1 MADTNTQSP
10 ELKAAVAEFF
20 SALDNGKPM
29 EDLAKILN
37 DNPGILTSKEFMSK
51 SLPDVCKNPENLGLV
66 DLDKT
71 LNLVK
76 QINAMEKE
84 GLIAADDAKAF
95 YGAQNPYTGDTIAT
109 YAAKSA
115 VAAYD
120 KSCLDRAPKDNIS
133 EQGQTAFA
141 KSAQASADVLNQM
154 KDMGIPMDLPNSEG
168 KTVNDIAKLSRMKD
182 ADGNSPIISG
192 KPLDR
197 ENSASVRENVSENG
211 DLEVGGESKEA
222 GENNKKPIKVK
233 LGKEALKFN
242 TNAKKAENPED
253 EKNEG
258 TVEDE
263 DEEKAKHGP
272 HDSTPIKEEDIISYM
287 YREWFL
293 ASMSWGING
302 AVNLACDAVDNLCD
316 DFKKRYKRNEK
327 LRDEEREKNRD
338 DFSKAG
344 KKFLLDGAQEHTSEY
359 REQSNRTDAY
369 WNDLYENLGKNPP
382 KYKVL
387 DMNNP
392 QHKIFV
398 DAINKE
404 YQQDPQACK
413 HKLGSVIKNREE
425 FKKLDSSLER
435 LASEMVALEIMK
447 EQMTSGKIKRG
458 ATLTQL
464 IHNMSDKKR
473 KEMFDKKI
481 IKKKED
487 LLKNVSNL
495 GVYAELKARESGIT
509 DPKEIEQYKANSLAS
524 LLKVSTNAVV
534 NCKQEFVKCLDK
546 QEYKYANGEL
556 SKEAKDAYKA
566 VQKITKIDDIGGKW
580 LEQLSTKVGS
590 VEQMDIKQA
599 AIERSQKSPTEKM
612 SDTLAL
618 DKSAHDYASQKHAE
632 REAVFF
638 DYLQNKDVQ
647 KTLNNNDKTINQIIG
662 QKKNQRD

>member
-95 YGAQNPYTGDTIAT
+95 YGAHNPYTGDTIAT
-109 YAAKSA
+109 YAAKNA
-115 VAAYD
+115 AAAYD
-120 KSCLDRAPKDNIS
+120 KSCLDRAPKDNFS

-168 KTVNDIAKLSRMKD
+168 KTVNDIAKLSQMKD

-197 ENSASVRENVSENG
+197 ENSASVRENIDENG
-211 DLEVGGESKEA
+211 GLEVGGESKEA
-222 GENNKKPIKVK
+222 LKVK
-233 LGKEALKFN
+233 VGKEALKVN
-242 TNAKKAENPED
+242 TKGKKAENPED
-253 EKNEG
+253 EKNEA

-272 HDSTPIKEEDIISYM
+272 YDSTPIKEEDIISYM

-316 DFKKRYKRNEK
+316 DFKKRYRKNEK
-327 LRDEEREKNRD
+327 IREEEKDKKRD

-359 REQSNRTDAY
+359 REQSNNTDAY

-387 DMNNP
+387 NP
-392 QHKIFV
+392 DNSEHKVFL

-495 GVYAELKARESGIT
+495 GVYAELKAREIGIT

-534 NCKQEFVKCLDK
+534 SCKQEFVNCLDK

-590 VEQMDIKQA
+590 VEQMDIQQA
-599 AIERSQKSPTEKM
+599 AIERSQKSPIEKM

-618 DKSAHDYASQKHAE
+618 NKSAHDYASQKHAE
-632 REAVFF
+632 REAAFREA
-638 DYLQNKDVQ
+638 LGNKNAQ
-647 KTLNNNDKTINQIIG
+647 KTLNNENKTINQIIG

>member
-95 YGAQNPYTGDTIAT
+95 YGAHNPYTGDTIAT
-109 YAAKSA
+109 YAARNA
-115 VAAYD
+115 AAAYD
-120 KSCLDRAPKDNIS
+120 KSCLDRSPEQNLS
-133 EQGQTAFA
+133 ENAQAAFA
-141 KSAQASADVLNQM
+141 KSAQDSADILNQM
-154 KDMGIPMDLPNSEG
+154 KDMGIPMDLPNSKG
-168 KTVNDIAKLSRMKD
+168 QTIDDIAKFSQMKD

-192 KPLDR
+192 KPLAR

-233 LGKEALKFN
+233 LGKKALKVN

-293 ASMSWGING
+293 ASMSWAING

-344 KKFLLDGAQEHTSEY
+344 KKFLFNGAQEHTSKY
-359 REQSNRTDAY
+359 KEQSSNTDAY
-369 WNDLYENLGKNPP
+369 WKDLYENLGKNPP

-387 DMNNP
+387 NP
-392 QHKIFV
+392 DNPEHKVFL

-413 HKLGSVIKNREE
+413 LKLGSVIKNREE

-473 KEMFDKKI
+473 KKMFDKKI

-534 NCKQEFVKCLDK
+534 SCKQEFVNCLDK

-599 AIERSQKSPTEKM
+599 AIERSQKSEIGRM
-612 SDTLAL
+612 SDTLELHRNAL
-618 DKSAHDYASQKHAE
+618 GCASLEHAE
-632 REAVFF
+632 RKAYF
-638 DYLQNKDVQ
+638 DETLKKEVVR
-647 KTLNNNDKTINQIIG
+647 KTLSDKKEPINKIIDLG
-662 QKKNQRD
+662 RQRD

>member
-95 YGAQNPYTGDTIAT
+95 YGAHNPYTGDTIAT
-109 YAAKSA
+109 YAAKNA
-115 VAAYD
+115 AAAYD

-154 KDMGIPMDLPNSEG
+154 KDMGIPMDLPNSKG
-168 KTVNDIAKLSRMKD
+168 QTIDDIAKFSQMKD

-211 DLEVGGESKEA
+211 GLEVGGESKEA
-222 GENNKKPIKVK
+222 LKVK
-233 LGKEALKFN
+233 VGKEALKVN
-242 TNAKKAENPED
+242 TKGKKAENPED
-253 EKNEG
+253 EKNEA

-293 ASMSWGING
+293 ASMSWAING
-302 AVNLACDAVDNLCD
+302 AVNLACDSVDNLCD

-344 KKFLLDGAQEHTSEY
+344 KKFLFNGAQEHTSKY
-359 REQSNRTDAY
+359 KEQSSNTDAY
-369 WNDLYENLGKNPP
+369 WKDLYENLGKNPP

-387 DMNNP
+387 NP
-392 QHKIFV
+392 DNPEHKVFL

-413 HKLGSVIKNREE
+413 LKLGSVIKNREE

-534 NCKQEFVKCLDK
+534 SCKQEFVNCLDK

-590 VEQMDIKQA
+590 VEQMDIQQA
-599 AIERSQKSPTEKM
+599 AIERSQKSPIEKM

-618 DKSAHDYASQKHAE
+618 NKSAHDYASQKHAE
-632 REAVFF
+632 REAAFREA
-638 DYLQNKDVQ
+638 LGNKNAQ
-647 KTLNNNDKTINQIIG
+647 KTLNNENKTINQIIG

>member
-95 YGAQNPYTGDTIAT
+95 YGAHNPYTGDTIAT
-109 YAAKSA
+109 YAARNA
-115 VAAYD
+115 AAAYD
-120 KSCLDRAPKDNIS
+120 KSCLDRSPEQNLS
-133 EQGQTAFA
+133 ENAQAAFA
-141 KSAQASADVLNQM
+141 KSAQDSADILNQM
-154 KDMGIPMDLPNSEG
+154 KDMGIPMDLPNSKG
-168 KTVNDIAKLSRMKD
+168 QTIDDIAKFSQMKD

-192 KPLDR
+192 KPLAR

-222 GENNKKPIKVK
+222 LKVK
-233 LGKEALKFN
+233 VGKEALKVN
-242 TNAKKAENPED
+242 TKGKKAENPED
-253 EKNEG
+253 EKNEA

-272 HDSTPIKEEDIISYM
+272 YDSTPIKEEDIISYM

-316 DFKKRYKRNEK
+316 DFKKRYRKNEK
-327 LRDEEREKNRD
+327 IREEEKDKKRD

-359 REQSNRTDAY
+359 REQSNNTDAY

-387 DMNNP
+387 NP
-392 QHKIFV
+392 DNPEHKVFL

-534 NCKQEFVKCLDK
+534 SCKQEFVNCLDK

-566 VQKITKIDDIGGKW
+566 VQKITKIDDIGDKW

-590 VEQMDIKQA
+590 VEQMDIQQA
-599 AIERSQKSPTEKM
+599 AIERSQKSPIEKM

-618 DKSAHDYASQKHAE
+618 NKSAHDYASQKHAE
-632 REAVFF
+632 REAAFREA
-638 DYLQNKDVQ
+638 LGNKNAQ
-647 KTLNNNDKTINQIIG
+647 KTLNNENKTINQIIG

>member
-95 YGAQNPYTGDTIAT
+95 YGAHNPYTGDTIAT
-109 YAAKSA
+109 YAARNA
-115 VAAYD
+115 AAAYD
-120 KSCLDRAPKDNIS
+120 KSCLNRAPKDNIS
-133 EQGQTAFA
+133 ERGQTAFA

-168 KTVNDIAKLSRMKD
+168 KTVNDIAKLSQMKD

-197 ENSASVRENVSENG
+197 ENSASVRENIDENG
-211 DLEVGGESKEA
+211 GLEVGGESKEA
-222 GENNKKPIKVK
+222 LKVK
-233 LGKEALKFN
+233 VGKEALKVN
-242 TNAKKAENPED
+242 TKGKKAENPED
-253 EKNEG
+253 EKNEA

-293 ASMSWGING
+293 ASMSWAING

-344 KKFLLDGAQEHTSEY
+344 KKFLFNGAQEHTSKY
-359 REQSNRTDAY
+359 KEQSSNTDAY
-369 WNDLYENLGKNPP
+369 WKDLYENLGKNPP

-387 DMNNP
+387 NP
-392 QHKIFV
+392 DNPEHKVFL

-413 HKLGSVIKNREE
+413 LKLGSVIKNREE

-435 LASEMVALEIMK
+435 LAAEMVALDIMK

-473 KEMFDKKI
+473 KEMFNKKI

-534 NCKQEFVKCLDK
+534 SCKQEFVNCLDK

-590 VEQMDIKQA
+590 VEQMDIQQA
-599 AIERSQKSPTEKM
+599 AIERSQKSPIEKM

-618 DKSAHDYASQKHAE
+618 DKSAHDYAFQKHAE
-632 REAVFF
+632 REAAFREA
-638 DYLQNKDVQ
+638 LGNKNVQ
-647 KTLNNNDKTINQIIG
+647 KTLSNENKTINQIIG

>member
-20 SALDNGKPM
+20 SALDNGKSM

-37 DNPGILTSKEFMSK
+37 DNPGILASKEFMSK
-51 SLPDVCKNPENLGLV
+51 SLPDVCRDPENLGLV
-66 DLDKT
+66 SLDKT

-76 QINAMEKE
+76 QINSMEKE
-84 GLIAADDAKAF
+84 GLITTDDAKAF

-133 EQGQTAFA
+133 EQGQTSFA

-168 KTVNDIAKLSRMKD
+168 KTVNDIAKLSLMKD

-197 ENSASVRENVSENG
+197 ENSASVRENVDENG
-211 DLEVGGESKEA
+211 GLEVGGESKEA
-222 GENNKKPIKVK
+222 LKVK
-233 LGKEALKFN
+233 VGKEALKVN
-242 TNAKKAENPED
+242 TKGKKAENPED
-253 EKNEG
+253 EKNEA

-293 ASMSWGING
+293 ASMSWAING

-344 KKFLLDGAQEHTSEY
+344 KKFLFNGAQEHTSKY
-359 REQSNRTDAY
+359 KEQSSNTDAY
-369 WNDLYENLGKNPP
+369 WKDLYENLGKNPP

-387 DMNNP
+387 NP
-392 QHKIFV
+392 DNPEHKVFL

-413 HKLGSVIKNREE
+413 LKLGSLIKNREE

-509 DPKEIEQYKANSLAS
+509 NPKEIEQYKANSLAS

-534 NCKQEFVKCLDK
+534 SCKQEFVKCLDN

-590 VEQMDIKQA
+590 VEQMDIQQA
-599 AIERSQKSPTEKM
+599 AIERSQKSPIEKM

-618 DKSAHDYASQKHAE
+618 DKSTHDYASQKHAE
-632 REAVFF
+632 REAAFREA
-638 DYLQNKDVQ
+638 LGNKNVQ
-647 KTLNNNDKTINQIIG
+647 KTLSNENKTINQIIG

>member
-95 YGAQNPYTGDTIAT
+95 YGAHNPYTGDTIAT
-109 YAAKSA
+109 YAAKNA
-115 VAAYD
+115 AAAYD
-120 KSCLDRAPKDNIS
+120 KSCLNRAPKDNIS
-133 EQGQTAFA
+133 ERGQTAFA

-168 KTVNDIAKLSRMKD
+168 KTVNDIAKLSQMKD

-197 ENSASVRENVSENG
+197 ENSASVRENIDENG
-211 DLEVGGESKEA
+211 GLEVGGESKEA
-222 GENNKKPIKVK
+222 LKVK
-233 LGKEALKFN
+233 VGKEALKVN
-242 TNAKKAENPED
+242 TKGKKAENPED
-253 EKNEG
+253 EKNEA

-293 ASMSWGING
+293 ASMSWAING

-344 KKFLLDGAQEHTSEY
+344 KKFLFNGAQEHTSKY
-359 REQSNRTDAY
+359 KEQSSNTDAY
-369 WNDLYENLGKNPP
+369 WKDLYENLGKNPP
-382 KYKVL
+382 KYKVF
-387 DMNNP
+387 NP
-392 QHKIFV
+392 DNPEHKMFL

-413 HKLGSVIKNREE
+413 LKLGSVIKNREE

-435 LASEMVALEIMK
+435 LAAEMVALDIMK
-447 EQMTSGKIKRG
+447 EQMTYGKIKRG

-534 NCKQEFVKCLDK
+534 SCKQEFVNCLDK

-590 VEQMDIKQA
+590 VEQMDIQQA
-599 AIERSQKSPTEKM
+599 AIERSQKSPIEKM

-632 REAVFF
+632 REAAFREA
-638 DYLQNKDVQ
+638 LGNKNVQ
-647 KTLNNNDKTINQIIG
+647 KTLSNENKTINQIIG

>member
-95 YGAQNPYTGDTIAT
+95 YGAHNPYTGDTIAT
-109 YAAKSA
+109 YAAKNA
-115 VAAYD
+115 AAAYD
-120 KSCLDRAPKDNIS
+120 KSCLNRAPKDNIS
-133 EQGQTAFA
+133 ERGQTAFA

-154 KDMGIPMDLPNSEG
+154 KDMGIPMDLPNSKG
-168 KTVNDIAKLSRMKD
+168 QTIDDIAKFSQMKD

-197 ENSASVRENVSENG
+197 ENSASVRENIDENG
-211 DLEVGGESKEA
+211 GLEVGGESKEA
-222 GENNKKPIKVK
+222 LKVK
-233 LGKEALKFN
+233 VGKEALKVN
-242 TNAKKAENPED
+242 TKGKKAENPED
-253 EKNEG
+253 EKNEA

-293 ASMSWGING
+293 ASMSWAING

-344 KKFLLDGAQEHTSEY
+344 KKFLFNGAQEHTSKY
-359 REQSNRTDAY
+359 KEQSSNTDAY
-369 WNDLYENLGKNPP
+369 WKDLYENLGKNPP

-387 DMNNP
+387 NP
-392 QHKIFV
+392 DNPEHKVFL

-413 HKLGSVIKNREE
+413 LKLGSVIKNREE

-534 NCKQEFVKCLDK
+534 SCKQEFVNCLDK

-590 VEQMDIKQA
+590 VEQMDIQQA
-599 AIERSQKSPTEKM
+599 AIERSQKSPIEKM

-618 DKSAHDYASQKHAE
+618 NKSAHDYASQKHAE
-632 REAVFF
+632 REAAFREA
-638 DYLQNKDVQ
+638 LGNKNVQ
-647 KTLNNNDKTINQIIG
+647 KTLNNENKTINQIIG

>member
-37 DNPGILTSKEFMSK
+37 DNPGILASKEFMSK
-51 SLPDVCKNPENLGLV
+51 SLPDVCRDSENLGLV
-66 DLDKT
+66 SLDKT

-76 QINAMEKE
+76 QINSMEKE
-84 GLIAADDAKAF
+84 GLITTDDAKAF

-133 EQGQTAFA
+133 EQGQTSFA

-168 KTVNDIAKLSRMKD
+168 KTVNDIAKLSLMKD

-197 ENSASVRENVSENG
+197 ENSASVRENVDENG
-211 DLEVGGESKEA
+211 GLEVGGESKEA
-222 GENNKKPIKVK
+222 LKVK
-233 LGKEALKFN
+233 VGKEALKVN
-242 TNAKKAENPED
+242 TKGKKAENPED
-253 EKNEG
+253 EKNEA

-293 ASMSWGING
+293 ASMSWAING

-316 DFKKRYKRNEK
+316 DFKKRCRKNEK
-327 LRDEEREKNRD
+327 IREEEKDKKRDN
-338 DFSKAG
+338 FSKAG

-359 REQSNRTDAY
+359 KEQSNSTDAY

-382 KYKVL
+382 KYKVF
-387 DMNNP
+387 NP
-392 QHKIFV
+392 DNPEHKMFLEV
-398 DAINKE
+398 INKE

-413 HKLGSVIKNREE
+413 LKLGSLIKNREE

-435 LASEMVALEIMK
+435 LAAEMVALEIMK

-509 DPKEIEQYKANSLAS
+509 NPKEIEQYKANSLAS

-534 NCKQEFVKCLDK
+534 SCKQEFVKCLDN

-590 VEQMDIKQA
+590 VEQMDIQQA
-599 AIERSQKSPTEKM
+599 AIERSQKSPIEKM
-612 SDTLAL
+612 SDTLTL
-618 DKSAHDYASQKHAE
+618 DKSSHDYASQKHAE
-632 REAVFF
+632 REAAFREA
-638 DYLQNKDVQ
+638 LGNKNVQ
-647 KTLNNNDKTINQIIG
+647 KTLSNENKTINQIIG

>member
-95 YGAQNPYTGDTIAT
+95 YGAHNPYTGDTIAT
-109 YAAKSA
+109 YAAKNA
-115 VAAYD
+115 AAAYD
-120 KSCLDRAPKDNIS
+120 KSCLNRAPKDNIS
-133 EQGQTAFA
+133 ERGQTAFA

-168 KTVNDIAKLSRMKD
+168 KTVNDIAKLSQMKD

-197 ENSASVRENVSENG
+197 ENSASVRENIDENG
-211 DLEVGGESKEA
+211 GLEVGGESKEA
-222 GENNKKPIKVK
+222 LKV
-233 LGKEALKFN
+233 N
-242 TNAKKAENPED
+242 TKGKKAENPED
-253 EKNEG
+253 EKNEA

-316 DFKKRYKRNEK
+316 DFKKRYRKNEK
-327 LRDEEREKNRD
+327 IREEEKDKKRD

-359 REQSNRTDAY
+359 REQSNNTDAY

-387 DMNNP
+387 NP
-392 QHKIFV
+392 DNPEHKVFL

-413 HKLGSVIKNREE
+413 HKIGSVIKNREE

-534 NCKQEFVKCLDK
+534 SCKQEFVNCLDK

-590 VEQMDIKQA
+590 VEQMDIQQA
-599 AIERSQKSPTEKM
+599 AIERSQKSPIEKM

-618 DKSAHDYASQKHAE
+618 NKSAHDYASQKHAE
-632 REAVFF
+632 REAAFREA
-638 DYLQNKDVQ
+638 LGNKNVQ
-647 KTLNNNDKTINQIIG
+647 KTLNNENKTINQIIG

>member
-95 YGAQNPYTGDTIAT
+95 YGAHNPYTGDTIAT
-109 YAAKSA
+109 YAARNA
-115 VAAYD
+115 AAAYD
-120 KSCLDRAPKDNIS
+120 KSCLDRSPEQNLS
-133 EQGQTAFA
+133 ENAQAAFA
-141 KSAQASADVLNQM
+141 KSAQDSADILNQM
-154 KDMGIPMDLPNSEG
+154 KDMGIPMDLPNSKG
-168 KTVNDIAKLSRMKD
+168 QTIDDIAKFSQMKD

-192 KPLDR
+192 KPLAR

-233 LGKEALKFN
+233 LGKKALKVN

-253 EKNEG
+253 EKNEA

-293 ASMSWGING
+293 ASMSWAING

-344 KKFLLDGAQEHTSEY
+344 KKFLFNGAQEHTSKY
-359 REQSNRTDAY
+359 KEQSSNTDAY
-369 WNDLYENLGKNPP
+369 WKDLYENLGKNPP

-387 DMNNP
+387 NP
-392 QHKIFV
+392 DNPEHKVFL

-413 HKLGSVIKNREE
+413 LKLGSVIKNREE

-473 KEMFDKKI
+473 KKMFDKKI

-534 NCKQEFVKCLDK
+534 SCKQEFVNCLDK

-599 AIERSQKSPTEKM
+599 AIERSQKSEIGRM
-612 SDTLAL
+612 SDTLELHRNAL
-618 DKSAHDYASQKHAE
+618 GCASLEHAE
-632 REAVFF
+632 RKAYF
-638 DYLQNKDVQ
+638 DETLKKEVVR
-647 KTLNNNDKTINQIIG
+647 KTLSDKKEPINKIIDLG
-662 QKKNQRD
+662 RQRD

>member
-95 YGAQNPYTGDTIAT
+95 YGAHNPYTGDTIAT
-109 YAAKSA
+109 YAARNA
-115 VAAYD
+115 AAAYD
-120 KSCLDRAPKDNIS
+120 KSCLDRSPEQNLS
-133 EQGQTAFA
+133 ENAQAAFA
-141 KSAQASADVLNQM
+141 KSAQDSADILNQM
-154 KDMGIPMDLPNSEG
+154 KDMGIPMDLPNSKG
-168 KTVNDIAKLSRMKD
+168 QTIDDIAKFSQMKD

-192 KPLDR
+192 KPLAR

-233 LGKEALKFN
+233 LGKKALKVN

-253 EKNEG
+253 EKNEA

-293 ASMSWGING
+293 ASMSWAING

-327 LRDEEREKNRD
+327 LREDEKNKKRD

-344 KKFLLDGAQEHTSEY
+344 KKFLFNGAQEHTSEY

-382 KYKVL
+382 KYKVF
-387 DMNNP
+387 NP
-392 QHKIFV
+392 DNPEHKMFL

-413 HKLGSVIKNREE
+413 LKLGSVIKNREE

-435 LASEMVALEIMK
+435 LAAEMVALDIMK
-447 EQMTSGKIKRG
+447 EQMTYGKIKRG

-534 NCKQEFVKCLDK
+534 SCKQEFVNCLDK

-599 AIERSQKSPTEKM
+599 AIERSQKSEIGRM
-612 SDTLAL
+612 SDTLELHRNAL
-618 DKSAHDYASQKHAE
+618 GCASLEHAE
-632 REAVFF
+632 RKAYF
-638 DYLQNKDVQ
+638 DETLKKEVVR
-647 KTLNNNDKTINQIIG
+647 KTLSDKKEPINKIIDLG
-662 QKKNQRD
+662 RQRD

>member
-95 YGAQNPYTGDTIAT
+95 YGAHNPYTGDTIAT
-109 YAAKSA
+109 YAAKNA
-115 VAAYD
+115 AAAYD
-120 KSCLDRAPKDNIS
+120 KSCLNRAPKDNIS
-133 EQGQTAFA
+133 ERGQTAFA

-168 KTVNDIAKLSRMKD
+168 KTVNDIAKLSQMKD

-197 ENSASVRENVSENG
+197 ENSASVRENIDENG
-211 DLEVGGESKEA
+211 GLEVGGESKEA
-222 GENNKKPIKVK
+222 LKVK
-233 LGKEALKFN
+233 VGKEALKVN
-242 TNAKKAENPED
+242 TKGKKAENPED
-253 EKNEG
+253 EKNEA

-272 HDSTPIKEEDIISYM
+272 HDSTQIKEEDIISYM

-293 ASMSWGING
+293 ASMSWAING

-344 KKFLLDGAQEHTSEY
+344 KKFLFNGAQEHTSKY
-359 REQSNRTDAY
+359 KEQSSNTDAY
-369 WNDLYENLGKNPP
+369 WKDLYENLGKNPP

-387 DMNNP
+387 NP
-392 QHKIFV
+392 DNPEHKVFL

-413 HKLGSVIKNREE
+413 LKLGSVIKNREE

-435 LASEMVALEIMK
+435 LAAEMVALDIMK
-447 EQMTSGKIKRG
+447 EQMTYGKIKRG

-534 NCKQEFVKCLDK
+534 SCKQEFVNCLDK

-590 VEQMDIKQA
+590 VEQMDIQQA
-599 AIERSQKSPTEKM
+599 AIERSQKSPIEKM

-632 REAVFF
+632 REAAFREA
-638 DYLQNKDVQ
+638 LGNKNVQ
-647 KTLNNNDKTINQIIG
+647 KTLSNENKTINQIIG

>member
-95 YGAQNPYTGDTIAT
+95 YGAHNPYTGDTIAT
-109 YAAKSA
+109 YAARNA
-115 VAAYD
+115 AAAYD
-120 KSCLDRAPKDNIS
+120 KSCLDRSPEQNLS
-133 EQGQTAFA
+133 ENAQAAFA
-141 KSAQASADVLNQM
+141 KSAQDSADILNQM
-154 KDMGIPMDLPNSEG
+154 KDMGIPMDLPNSKG
-168 KTVNDIAKLSRMKD
+168 QTIDDIAKFSQMKD

-192 KPLDR
+192 KPLAR

-222 GENNKKPIKVK
+222 LKVK
-233 LGKEALKFN
+233 VGKEALKVN
-242 TNAKKAENPED
+242 TKGKKAENPED
-253 EKNEG
+253 EKNEA

-293 ASMSWGING
+293 ASMSWAING

-344 KKFLLDGAQEHTSEY
+344 KKFLFNGAQEHTSKY
-359 REQSNRTDAY
+359 KEQSSNTDAY
-369 WNDLYENLGKNPP
+369 WKDLYENLGKNPP

-387 DMNNP
+387 NP
-392 QHKIFV
+392 DNPEHKVFL

-413 HKLGSVIKNREE
+413 LKLGSVIKNREE

-473 KEMFDKKI
+473 KKMFDKKI

-495 GVYAELKARESGIT
+495 GVYAELKARKSGIT

-534 NCKQEFVKCLDK
+534 SCKQEFVNCLDK

-590 VEQMDIKQA
+590 VEQMDIQQA
-599 AIERSQKSPTEKM
+599 AIERSQKSPIEKM

-618 DKSAHDYASQKHAE
+618 NRSAHDYASQKHAE
-632 REAVFF
+632 REAAFREA
-638 DYLQNKDVQ
+638 LGNKNVQ
-647 KTLNNNDKTINQIIG
+647 KTLNNENKTINQIIG

>member
-95 YGAQNPYTGDTIAT
+95 YGAHNPYTGDTIAT
-109 YAAKSA
+109 YAAKNA
-115 VAAYD
+115 AAAYD
-120 KSCLDRAPKDNIS
+120 KSCLNRAPKDNIS
-133 EQGQTAFA
+133 ERGQTAFA

-168 KTVNDIAKLSRMKD
+168 KTVNDIAKLSQMKD

-197 ENSASVRENVSENG
+197 ENSASVRENIDENG
-211 DLEVGGESKEA
+211 GLEVGGESKEA
-222 GENNKKPIKVK
+222 LKVK
-233 LGKEALKFN
+233 VGKEALKVN
-242 TNAKKAENPED
+242 TKGKKAENPED
-253 EKNEG
+253 EKNEA

-293 ASMSWGING
+293 ASMSWAING

-344 KKFLLDGAQEHTSEY
+344 KKFLFNGAQEHTSEY

-382 KYKVL
+382 KYKVF
-387 DMNNP
+387 NP
-392 QHKIFV
+392 DNPEHKMFL

-413 HKLGSVIKNREE
+413 LKLGSVIKNREE

-435 LASEMVALEIMK
+435 LAAEMVALDIMK
-447 EQMTSGKIKRG
+447 EQMTYGKIKRG

-534 NCKQEFVKCLDK
+534 SCKQEFVNCLDK

-590 VEQMDIKQA
+590 VEQMDIQQA
-599 AIERSQKSPTEKM
+599 AIERSQKSPIEKM

-632 REAVFF
+632 REAAFREA
-638 DYLQNKDVQ
+638 LGNKNVQ
-647 KTLNNNDKTINQIIG
+647 KTLSNENKTINQIIG

>member
-95 YGAQNPYTGDTIAT
+95 YGAHNPYTGDTIAT
-109 YAAKSA
+109 YAARNA
-115 VAAYD
+115 AAAYD
-120 KSCLDRAPKDNIS
+120 KSCLDRSPKQNLS
-133 EQGQTAFA
+133 ENVQAAFA
-141 KSAQASADVLNQM
+141 KSAQDSADILNQM
-154 KDMGIPMDLPNSEG
+154 KDMGIPMDLPNSKG
-168 KTVNDIAKLSRMKD
+168 QTIDDIAKFSQMKD

-211 DLEVGGESKEA
+211 GLEVGGESKEA
-222 GENNKKPIKVK
+222 LKVK
-233 LGKEALKFN
+233 VGKEALKVN
-242 TNAKKAENPED
+242 TKGKKAENPED
-253 EKNEG
+253 EKNEA

-293 ASMSWGING
+293 ASMSWAING
-302 AVNLACDAVDNLCD
+302 AVNLACDSVDNLCD

-327 LRDEEREKNRD
+327 LREDEKNKKRD

-344 KKFLLDGAQEHTSEY
+344 KKFLFNGAQEHTSEY

-382 KYKVL
+382 KYKVF
-387 DMNNP
+387 NP
-392 QHKIFV
+392 DNPEHKMFL

-404 YQQDPQACK
+404 YQQNPQACK

-435 LASEMVALEIMK
+435 LASEMVALDIMK

-534 NCKQEFVKCLDK
+534 SCKQEFVNCLDK

-590 VEQMDIKQA
+590 VEQMDIQQA
-599 AIERSQKSPTEKM
+599 AIERSQKSPIEKM

-632 REAVFF
+632 REAAFREA
-638 DYLQNKDVQ
+638 LGNKNVQ
-647 KTLNNNDKTINQIIG
+647 KTLSNENKTINQIIG
-662 QKKNQRD
+662 QKKNQRG

>member
-95 YGAQNPYTGDTIAT
+95 YGAHNPYTGDTIAT
-109 YAAKSA
+109 YAARNA
-115 VAAYD
+115 AAAYD
-120 KSCLDRAPKDNIS
+120 KSCLDRSPEQNLS
-133 EQGQTAFA
+133 ENAQAAFA
-141 KSAQASADVLNQM
+141 KSAQDSADILNQM
-154 KDMGIPMDLPNSEG
+154 KDMGIPMDLPNSKG
-168 KTVNDIAKLSRMKD
+168 QTIDDIAKFSQMKD

-192 KPLDR
+192 KPLAR

-211 DLEVGGESKEA
+211 GLEVGGESKEA
-222 GENNKKPIKVK
+222 LKVK
-233 LGKEALKFN
+233 VGKEALKVN
-242 TNAKKAENPED
+242 TKVKKAENPED
-253 EKNEG
+253 EKNEA

-316 DFKKRYKRNEK
+316 DFKKRYRKNEK
-327 LRDEEREKNRD
+327 IREEEKDKKRD

-359 REQSNRTDAY
+359 REQSNNTDAY
-369 WNDLYENLGKNPP
+369 WKDLYENLGKNPP

-387 DMNNP
+387 NP
-392 QHKIFV
+392 DNPEHKVFL

-534 NCKQEFVKCLDK
+534 SCKQEFVNCLDK

-590 VEQMDIKQA
+590 VEQMDIQQA
-599 AIERSQKSPTEKM
+599 AIERSQKSPIEKM

-618 DKSAHDYASQKHAE
+618 NKSAHDYASQKHAE
-632 REAVFF
+632 REAAFREA
-638 DYLQNKDVQ
+638 LGNKNVQ
-647 KTLNNNDKTINQIIG
+647 KTLNNENKTINQIIG

>member
-95 YGAQNPYTGDTIAT
+95 YGAHNPYTGDTIAT
-109 YAAKSA
+109 YAARNA
-115 VAAYD
+115 AAAYD
-120 KSCLDRAPKDNIS
+120 KSCLDRAPENNIS
-133 EQGQTAFA
+133 ERGQTAFA

-154 KDMGIPMDLPNSEG
+154 KDMGIPMDLPNSKG
-168 KTVNDIAKLSRMKD
+168 QTIDDIAKFSQMKD

-197 ENSASVRENVSENG
+197 ENSASVRENIDENG
-211 DLEVGGESKEA
+211 GLEVGGESKEA
-222 GENNKKPIKVK
+222 LKVK
-233 LGKEALKFN
+233 VGKEALKVN
-242 TNAKKAENPED
+242 TKGKKAENPED
-253 EKNEG
+253 EKNEA

-293 ASMSWGING
+293 ASMSWAING

-344 KKFLLDGAQEHTSEY
+344 KKFLFNGAQEHTSKY
-359 REQSNRTDAY
+359 KEQSSNTDAY
-369 WNDLYENLGKNPP
+369 WKDLYENLGKNPP

-387 DMNNP
+387 NP
-392 QHKIFV
+392 DNPEHKVFL

-447 EQMTSGKIKRG
+447 EQMTYGKIKRG

-534 NCKQEFVKCLDK
+534 SCKQEFVNCLDK

-590 VEQMDIKQA
+590 VEQMDIQQA
-599 AIERSQKSPTEKM
+599 AIERSQKSPIEKM

-632 REAVFF
+632 REAAFREA
-638 DYLQNKDVQ
+638 LGNKNVQ
-647 KTLNNNDKTINQIIG
+647 KTLSNENKTINQIIG

>member
-95 YGAQNPYTGDTIAT
+95 YGAHNPYTGDTIAT
-109 YAAKSA
+109 YAARNA
-115 VAAYD
+115 AAAYD
-120 KSCLDRAPKDNIS
+120 KSCLDRAPENNIS
-133 EQGQTAFA
+133 ERGQTAFA

-154 KDMGIPMDLPNSEG
+154 KDMGIPMDLPNSKG
-168 KTVNDIAKLSRMKD
+168 QTIDDIAKFSQMKD

-197 ENSASVRENVSENG
+197 ENSASVRENIDENG
-211 DLEVGGESKEA
+211 GLEVGGESKEA
-222 GENNKKPIKVK
+222 LKVK
-233 LGKEALKFN
+233 VGKEALKVN
-242 TNAKKAENPED
+242 TKGKKAENPED
-253 EKNEG
+253 EKNEA

-293 ASMSWGING
+293 ASMSWAING

-344 KKFLLDGAQEHTSEY
+344 KKFLFNGAQEHTSKY
-359 REQSNRTDAY
+359 KEQSSNTDAY
-369 WNDLYENLGKNPP
+369 WKDLYENLGKNPP

-387 DMNNP
+387 NP
-392 QHKIFV
+392 DNPEHKVFL

-413 HKLGSVIKNREE
+413 LKLGSVIKNREE

-435 LASEMVALEIMK
+435 LAAEMVALDIMK
-447 EQMTSGKIKRG
+447 EQMTYGKIKRG

-534 NCKQEFVKCLDK
+534 SCKQEFVNCLDK

-590 VEQMDIKQA
+590 VEQMDIQQA
-599 AIERSQKSPTEKM
+599 AIERSQKSPIEKM

-632 REAVFF
+632 REAAFREA
-638 DYLQNKDVQ
+638 LGNKNVQ
-647 KTLNNNDKTINQIIG
+647 KTLSNENKTINQIIG

>member
-95 YGAQNPYTGDTIAT
+95 YGAHNPYTGDTIAT
-109 YAAKSA
+109 YAARNA
-115 VAAYD
+115 AAAYD
-120 KSCLDRAPKDNIS
+120 KSCLDRSPEQNLS
-133 EQGQTAFA
+133 ENAQAAFA
-141 KSAQASADVLNQM
+141 KSAQDSADILNQM
-154 KDMGIPMDLPNSEG
+154 KDMGIPMDLPNSKG
-168 KTVNDIAKLSRMKD
+168 QTIDDIAKFSQMKD

-211 DLEVGGESKEA
+211 GLEVGGESKEA
-222 GENNKKPIKVK
+222 LKVK
-233 LGKEALKFN
+233 VGKEALKVN
-242 TNAKKAENPED
+242 TKGKKAENPED
-253 EKNEG
+253 EKNEA

-293 ASMSWGING
+293 ASMSWAING

-344 KKFLLDGAQEHTSEY
+344 KKFLFNGAQEHTSKY
-359 REQSNRTDAY
+359 KEQSSNTDAY
-369 WNDLYENLGKNPP
+369 WKDLYENLGKNPP

-387 DMNNP
+387 NP
-392 QHKIFV
+392 DNPEHKVFL

-413 HKLGSVIKNREE
+413 LKLGSVIKNREE

-473 KEMFDKKI
+473 KKMFDKKI

-534 NCKQEFVKCLDK
+534 SCKQEFVNCLDK

-590 VEQMDIKQA
+590 VEQMDIQQA
-599 AIERSQKSPTEKM
+599 AIERSQKSPIEKM

-618 DKSAHDYASQKHAE
+618 NKSAHDYASQKHAE
-632 REAVFF
+632 REAAFREA
-638 DYLQNKDVQ
+638 LGNKNVQ
-647 KTLNNNDKTINQIIG
+647 KTLSNENKTINQIIG

>member
-95 YGAQNPYTGDTIAT
+95 YGAHNPYTGDTIAT
-109 YAAKSA
+109 YAARNA
-115 VAAYD
+115 AAAYD
-120 KSCLDRAPKDNIS
+120 KSCLDRSPKQNLS
-133 EQGQTAFA
+133 ENVQAAFA
-141 KSAQASADVLNQM
+141 KSAQDSADILNQM
-154 KDMGIPMDLPNSEG
+154 KDMGIPMDLPNSKG
-168 KTVNDIAKLSRMKD
+168 QTIDDIAKFSQMKD

-192 KPLDR
+192 KPLAR

-211 DLEVGGESKEA
+211 GLEVGGESKEA
-222 GENNKKPIKVK
+222 LKVK
-233 LGKEALKFN
+233 VGKEALKVN
-242 TNAKKAENPED
+242 TKGKKAENPED
-253 EKNEG
+253 EKNEA

-293 ASMSWGING
+293 ASMSWAING
-302 AVNLACDAVDNLCD
+302 AVNLACDSVDNLCD

-344 KKFLLDGAQEHTSEY
+344 KKFLFNGAQEHTSKY
-359 REQSNRTDAY
+359 REQSNSTDAY

-387 DMNNP
+387 NP
-392 QHKIFV
+392 DNPEHKMFL

-435 LASEMVALEIMK
+435 LASEMVALDIMK

-534 NCKQEFVKCLDK
+534 SCKQEFVNCLDK

-590 VEQMDIKQA
+590 VEQMDIQQA
-599 AIERSQKSPTEKM
+599 AIERSQKSPIEKM

-632 REAVFF
+632 REAAFREA
-638 DYLQNKDVQ
+638 LGNKNVQ
-647 KTLNNNDKTINQIIG
+647 KTLSNENKTINQIIG

>member
-20 SALDNGKPM
+20 AALDNGKPM
-29 EDLAKILN
+29 EDLAKIIK

-95 YGAQNPYTGDTIAT
+95 YGAHNPYTGDTIAT
-109 YAAKSA
+109 YAARNA
-115 VAAYD
+115 AAAYD
-120 KSCLDRAPKDNIS
+120 KSCLDRAPEGNIS
-133 EQGQTAFA
+133 ERGQTAFA

-197 ENSASVRENVSENG
+197 ENSASVRENIDENG
-211 DLEVGGESKEA
+211 GLEVGGESKEA
-222 GENNKKPIKVK
+222 LKVK
-233 LGKEALKFN
+233 VGKEALKVN
-242 TNAKKAENPED
+242 TKGKKAENPED
-253 EKNEG
+253 EKNEA

-263 DEEKAKHGP
+263 EEEKAKHGP

-316 DFKKRYKRNEK
+316 DFKKRYRKNEK
-327 LRDEEREKNRD
+327 IREEEKNKKRD

-359 REQSNRTDAY
+359 REQSNNTDAY

-382 KYKVL
+382 KYKVF
-387 DMNNP
+387 NP
-392 QHKIFV
+392 DNPEHKMFL

-534 NCKQEFVKCLDK
+534 NCKQEFVKCLDN

-590 VEQMDIKQA
+590 VEQMDIQQA

-612 SDTLAL
+612 SETFGLNKDAFL
-618 DKSAHDYASQKHAE
+618 YAQQKHAE

-647 KTLNNNDKTINQIIG
+647 KTLNNENKTINQIIG

>member
-95 YGAQNPYTGDTIAT
+95 YGAHNPYTGDTIAT
-109 YAAKSA
+109 YAAKNA
-115 VAAYD
+115 AAAYD
-120 KSCLDRAPKDNIS
+120 KSCLDRAPKDNFS

-168 KTVNDIAKLSRMKD
+168 KTVNDIAKLSQMKD

-197 ENSASVRENVSENG
+197 ENSASVRENIDENG
-211 DLEVGGESKEA
+211 GLEVGGESKEA
-222 GENNKKPIKVK
+222 LKVK
-233 LGKEALKFN
+233 VGKEALKIN
-242 TNAKKAENPED
+242 TKGKKAENPED
-253 EKNEG
+253 EKNEA

-272 HDSTPIKEEDIISYM
+272 YDSTPIKEEDIISYM

-316 DFKKRYKRNEK
+316 DFKKRYRKNEK
-327 LRDEEREKNRD
+327 IREEEKDKKRD

-359 REQSNRTDAY
+359 REQSNNTDAY

-387 DMNNP
+387 NP
-392 QHKIFV
+392 DNPEHKVFL

-534 NCKQEFVKCLDK
+534 SCKQEFVKCLDK

-566 VQKITKIDDIGGKW
+566 VQKITKIDDIGDKW

-590 VEQMDIKQA
+590 VEQMDIQQA
-599 AIERSQKSPTEKM
+599 AIERSQKSPIEKM

-618 DKSAHDYASQKHAE
+618 NKSAHDYASQKHAE
-632 REAVFF
+632 REAAFREA
-638 DYLQNKDVQ
+638 LGNKNAQ
-647 KTLNNNDKTINQIIG
+647 KTLNNENKTINQILG
-662 QKKNQRD
+662 QKQNPRD

>member
-95 YGAQNPYTGDTIAT
+95 YGAHNPYTGDTIAT
-109 YAAKSA
+109 YAARNA
-115 VAAYD
+115 AAAYD
-120 KSCLDRAPKDNIS
+120 KSCLDRSPEQNLS
-133 EQGQTAFA
+133 ENAQAAFA
-141 KSAQASADVLNQM
+141 KSAQDSADILNQM
-154 KDMGIPMDLPNSEG
+154 KDMGIPMDLPNSKG
-168 KTVNDIAKLSRMKD
+168 QTIDDIAKFSQMKD

-192 KPLDR
+192 KPLAR

-222 GENNKKPIKVK
+222 LKVK
-233 LGKEALKFN
+233 VGKEALKVN
-242 TNAKKAENPED
+242 TKGKKAENPED
-253 EKNEG
+253 EKNEA

-293 ASMSWGING
+293 ASMSWAING

-344 KKFLLDGAQEHTSEY
+344 KKFLFNGAQEHTSKY
-359 REQSNRTDAY
+359 KEQSSNTDAY
-369 WNDLYENLGKNPP
+369 WKDLYENLGKNPP

-387 DMNNP
+387 NP
-392 QHKIFV
+392 DNPEHKVFL

-413 HKLGSVIKNREE
+413 LKLGSVIKNREE

-473 KEMFDKKI
+473 KKMFDKKI

-534 NCKQEFVKCLDK
+534 SCKQEFVNCLDK

-590 VEQMDIKQA
+590 VEQMDIQQA
-599 AIERSQKSPTEKM
+599 AIERSQKSPIEKM

-618 DKSAHDYASQKHAE
+618 NRSAHDYASQKHAE
-632 REAVFF
+632 REAAFREA
-638 DYLQNKDVQ
+638 LGNKNVQ
-647 KTLNNNDKTINQIIG
+647 KTLNNENKTINQIIG

>member
-76 QINAMEKE
+76 QINAMEKD

-95 YGAQNPYTGDTIAT
+95 YGAHNPYTGDTIAT
-109 YAAKSA
+109 YAAKNA
-115 VAAYD
+115 AAAYD
-120 KSCLDRAPKDNIS
+120 KSCLNRAPKDNIS
-133 EQGQTAFA
+133 ERGQTAFA
-141 KSAQASADVLNQM
+141 KSAQASADILNQM
-154 KDMGIPMDLPNSEG
+154 KDMGIPMDLPNSKG
-168 KTVNDIAKLSRMKD
+168 QTIDDIAKFSQMKD

-211 DLEVGGESKEA
+211 GLEVGGESKEA
-222 GENNKKPIKVK
+222 LKVK
-233 LGKEALKFN
+233 VGKEALKVN
-242 TNAKKAENPED
+242 TKGKKAENPED
-253 EKNEG
+253 EKNEA

-293 ASMSWGING
+293 ASMSWAING

-344 KKFLLDGAQEHTSEY
+344 KKFLFNGAQEHTSKY
-359 REQSNRTDAY
+359 KEQSSNTDAY
-369 WNDLYENLGKNPP
+369 WKDLYENLGKNPP

-387 DMNNP
+387 NP
-392 QHKIFV
+392 DNPEHKVFL

-473 KEMFDKKI
+473 KKMFDKKI

-534 NCKQEFVKCLDK
+534 SCKQEFVNCLDK

-590 VEQMDIKQA
+590 VEQMDIQQA
-599 AIERSQKSPTEKM
+599 AIERSQKSPIEKM

-632 REAVFF
+632 REAAFREA
-638 DYLQNKDVQ
+638 LGNKNVQ
-647 KTLNNNDKTINQIIG
+647 KTLSNENKTINQIIG

>member
-95 YGAQNPYTGDTIAT
+95 YGAHNPYTGDTIAT
-109 YAAKSA
+109 YAAKNA
-115 VAAYD
+115 AAAYD
-120 KSCLDRAPKDNIS
+120 KSCLDRAPKDNFS

-168 KTVNDIAKLSRMKD
+168 KTVNDIAKLSQMKD

-197 ENSASVRENVSENG
+197 ENSASVRENIDENG
-211 DLEVGGESKEA
+211 GLEVGGESKEA
-222 GENNKKPIKVK
+222 LKVK
-233 LGKEALKFN
+233 VGKEALKVN
-242 TNAKKAENPED
+242 TKGKKAENPED
-253 EKNEG
+253 EKNEA

-272 HDSTPIKEEDIISYM
+272 YDSTPIKEEDIISYM

-316 DFKKRYKRNEK
+316 DFKKRYRKNEK
-327 LRDEEREKNRD
+327 IREEEKDKKRD

-359 REQSNRTDAY
+359 REQSNNTDAS
-369 WNDLYENLGKNPP
+369 WNDLYEKLGKNPP

-387 DMNNP
+387 NP
-392 QHKIFV
+392 DNPEHKVFL

-413 HKLGSVIKNREE
+413 HKIGSVIKNREE

-534 NCKQEFVKCLDK
+534 SCKQEFVNCLDK

-590 VEQMDIKQA
+590 VEQMDIQQA
-599 AIERSQKSPTEKM
+599 AIERSQKSPIEKM

-618 DKSAHDYASQKHAE
+618 NKSAHDYASQKHAE
-632 REAVFF
+632 REAAFREA
-638 DYLQNKDVQ
+638 LGNKNVQ
-647 KTLNNNDKTINQIIG
+647 KTLNNENKTINQIIG

>member
-95 YGAQNPYTGDTIAT
+95 YGAHNPYTGDTIAT
-109 YAAKSA
+109 YAARNA
-115 VAAYD
+115 AAAYD
-120 KSCLDRAPKDNIS
+120 KSCLDRSPEQNLS
-133 EQGQTAFA
+133 ENAQAAFA
-141 KSAQASADVLNQM
+141 KSAQDSADILNQM
-154 KDMGIPMDLPNSEG
+154 KDMGIPMDLPNSKG
-168 KTVNDIAKLSRMKD
+168 QTIDDIAKFSQMKD

-192 KPLDR
+192 KPLAR

-211 DLEVGGESKEA
+211 GLEVGGESKEA
-222 GENNKKPIKVK
+222 LKVK
-233 LGKEALKFN
+233 VGKEALKVN
-242 TNAKKAENPED
+242 TKGKKAENPED
-253 EKNEG
+253 EKNEA

-293 ASMSWGING
+293 ASMSWAING

-344 KKFLLDGAQEHTSEY
+344 KKFLFNGAQEHTSKY
-359 REQSNRTDAY
+359 KEQSSNTDAY
-369 WNDLYENLGKNPP
+369 WKDLYENLGKNPP

-387 DMNNP
+387 NP
-392 QHKIFV
+392 DNPEHKVFL

-413 HKLGSVIKNREE
+413 LKLGSVIKNREE

-473 KEMFDKKI
+473 KKMFDKKI

-509 DPKEIEQYKANSLAS
+509 DPKEIEQYKATSLAC

-534 NCKQEFVKCLDK
+534 SCKQEFVNCLDK

-566 VQKITKIDDIGGKW
+566 VQKITKIDDIGDKW

-599 AIERSQKSPTEKM
+599 AIERSQKSEIGRM
-612 SDTLAL
+612 SDTLELHRNAL
-618 DKSAHDYASQKHAE
+618 GCASLEHAE
-632 REAVFF
+632 RKAYF
-638 DYLQNKDVQ
+638 DETLKKEVVR
-647 KTLNNNDKTINQIIG
+647 KTLNNENKTINQIIG

>member
-76 QINAMEKE
+76 QINAMGKE

-95 YGAQNPYTGDTIAT
+95 YGAHNPYTGDTIAT
-109 YAAKSA
+109 YAARNA
-115 VAAYD
+115 AAAYD
-120 KSCLDRAPKDNIS
+120 KSCLDRAPENNIS
-133 EQGQTAFA
+133 ERGQTAFA

-154 KDMGIPMDLPNSEG
+154 KDMGIPMDLPNSKG
-168 KTVNDIAKLSRMKD
+168 QTIDDIAKFSQMKD

-197 ENSASVRENVSENG
+197 ENSASVRENIDENG
-211 DLEVGGESKEA
+211 GLEVGGESKEA
-222 GENNKKPIKVK
+222 LKVK
-233 LGKEALKFN
+233 VGKEALKVN
-242 TNAKKAENPED
+242 TKGKKAENPED
-253 EKNEG
+253 EKNEA

-293 ASMSWGING
+293 ASMSWAING

-344 KKFLLDGAQEHTSEY
+344 KKFLFNGAQEHTSKY
-359 REQSNRTDAY
+359 KEQSSNTDAY
-369 WNDLYENLGKNPP
+369 WKDLYENLGKNPP

-387 DMNNP
+387 NP
-392 QHKIFV
+392 DNPEHKVFL

-413 HKLGSVIKNREE
+413 LKLGSVIKNREE

-473 KEMFDKKI
+473 KKMFDKKI

-534 NCKQEFVKCLDK
+534 SCKQEFVNCLDK

-590 VEQMDIKQA
+590 VEQMDIQQA
-599 AIERSQKSPTEKM
+599 AIERSQKSPIEKM

-618 DKSAHDYASQKHAE
+618 NKSAHDYASQKHAE
-632 REAVFF
+632 REAAFREA
-638 DYLQNKDVQ
+638 LGNKNVQ
-647 KTLNNNDKTINQIIG
+647 KTLSNENKTINQIIG

>member
-95 YGAQNPYTGDTIAT
+95 YGAHNPYTGDTIAT
-109 YAAKSA
+109 YAAKNA
-115 VAAYD
+115 AAAYD
-120 KSCLDRAPKDNIS
+120 KSCLDRSPEQNLS
-133 EQGQTAFA
+133 ENAQAAFA
-141 KSAQASADVLNQM
+141 KSAQDSADILNQM
-154 KDMGIPMDLPNSEG
+154 KDMGIPMDLPNSKG
-168 KTVNDIAKLSRMKD
+168 QTIDDIAKFSQMKD

-192 KPLDR
+192 KPLAR

-222 GENNKKPIKVK
+222 GENNKKPIEVK
-233 LGKEALKFN
+233 LGKKALKVN

-293 ASMSWGING
+293 ASMSWAING

-344 KKFLLDGAQEHTSEY
+344 KKFLFNGAQEHTSKY
-359 REQSNRTDAY
+359 KEQSSNTDAY
-369 WNDLYENLGKNPP
+369 WKDLYENLGKNPP

-387 DMNNP
+387 NP
-392 QHKIFV
+392 DNPEHKVFL
-398 DAINKE
+398 DTINKE

-413 HKLGSVIKNREE
+413 LKLGSVIKNREE

-473 KEMFDKKI
+473 KKMFDKKI

-534 NCKQEFVKCLDK
+534 SCKQEFVNCLDK

-599 AIERSQKSPTEKM
+599 AIERSQKSEIGRM
-612 SDTLAL
+612 SDTLELHRNAL
-618 DKSAHDYASQKHAE
+618 GCASLEHAE
-632 REAVFF
+632 RKAYF
-638 DYLQNKDVQ
+638 DETLKKEVVR
-647 KTLNNNDKTINQIIG
+647 KTLSDKKEPINKIIDLG
-662 QKKNQRD
+662 RQRD

>member
-95 YGAQNPYTGDTIAT
+95 YGAHNPYTGDTIAT
-109 YAAKSA
+109 YAARNA
-115 VAAYD
+115 AAAYD
-120 KSCLDRAPKDNIS
+120 KSCLDRSPEQNLS
-133 EQGQTAFA
+133 ENAQAAFA
-141 KSAQASADVLNQM
+141 KSAQDSADILNQM
-154 KDMGIPMDLPNSEG
+154 KDMGIPMDLPNSKG
-168 KTVNDIAKLSRMKD
+168 QTIDDIAKFSQMKD

-197 ENSASVRENVSENG
+197 ENSASVRENIDENG
-211 DLEVGGESKEA
+211 GLEVGGESKEA
-222 GENNKKPIKVK
+222 LKVK
-233 LGKEALKFN
+233 VGKEALKVN
-242 TNAKKAENPED
+242 TKGKKAENPED
-253 EKNEG
+253 EKNEA

-293 ASMSWGING
+293 ASMSWAING

-344 KKFLLDGAQEHTSEY
+344 KKFLFNGAQEHTSKY
-359 REQSNRTDAY
+359 KEQSSNTDAY

-382 KYKVL
+382 KYKVF
-387 DMNNP
+387 NP
-392 QHKIFV
+392 DNPEHKMFL

-413 HKLGSVIKNREE
+413 LKLGSVIKNREE

-435 LASEMVALEIMK
+435 LAAEMVALDIMK
-447 EQMTSGKIKRG
+447 EQMTYGKIKRG

-534 NCKQEFVKCLDK
+534 SCKQEFVNCLDK

-590 VEQMDIKQA
+590 VEQMDIQQA
-599 AIERSQKSPTEKM
+599 AIERSQKSPIEKM

-632 REAVFF
+632 REAAFREA
-638 DYLQNKDVQ
+638 LGNKNVQ
-647 KTLNNNDKTINQIIG
+647 KTLNNENKTINQIIG

>member
-95 YGAQNPYTGDTIAT
+95 YGAHNPYTGDTIAT
-109 YAAKSA
+109 YAAKNA
-115 VAAYD
+115 AAAYD
-120 KSCLDRAPKDNIS
+120 KSCLNRAPKDNIS
-133 EQGQTAFA
+133 ERGQTAFA

-168 KTVNDIAKLSRMKD
+168 KTVNDIAKLSQMKD

-197 ENSASVRENVSENG
+197 ENSASVRENIDENG
-211 DLEVGGESKEA
+211 GLEVGGESKEA
-222 GENNKKPIKVK
+222 LKVK
-233 LGKEALKFN
+233 VGKEALKVN
-242 TNAKKAENPED
+242 TKGKKAENPED
-253 EKNEG
+253 EKNEA

-293 ASMSWGING
+293 ASMSWAING

-344 KKFLLDGAQEHTSEY
+344 KKFLFNGAQEHTSKY
-359 REQSNRTDAY
+359 KEQSSNTDAY
-369 WNDLYENLGKNPP
+369 WKDLYENLGKNPP

-387 DMNNP
+387 NP
-392 QHKIFV
+392 DNPEHKVFL

-413 HKLGSVIKNREE
+413 LKLGSVIKNREE

-534 NCKQEFVKCLDK
+534 SCKQEFVNCLDK

-590 VEQMDIKQA
+590 VEQMDIQQA
-599 AIERSQKSPTEKM
+599 AIERSQKSPIEKM

-618 DKSAHDYASQKHAE
+618 NKSAHDYASQKHAE
-632 REAVFF
+632 REAAFREA
-638 DYLQNKDVQ
+638 LGNKNAQ
-647 KTLNNNDKTINQIIG
+647 KTLNNENKTINQIIG

>member
-20 SALDNGKPM
+20 AALDNGKPM
-29 EDLAKILN
+29 EDLAKIIK
-37 DNPGILTSKEFMSK
+37 DNPGILDSKEFMSK
-51 SLPDVCKNPENLGLV
+51 TLPDVCKDPENLGLV

-76 QINAMEKE
+76 QINGMEKS
-84 GLIAADDAKAF
+84 GLITADEAKSF
-95 YGAQNPYTGDTIAT
+95 YGAHNPYTGDTIAT
-109 YAAKSA
+109 YAARNA
-115 VAAYD
+115 AAAYD
-120 KSCLDRAPKDNIS
+120 KSCLDRAPENNIS
-133 EQGQTAFA
+133 ERGQTAFA

-168 KTVNDIAKLSRMKD
+168 KTVNDIAKFSQMKD

-197 ENSASVRENVSENG
+197 ENSASVRENIDENG
-211 DLEVGGESKEA
+211 GLEVGGESKEA
-222 GENNKKPIKVK
+222 LKVK
-233 LGKEALKFN
+233 VGKEALKVN
-242 TNAKKAENPED
+242 TKGKKVENPED
-253 EKNEG
+253 EKNEA

-293 ASMSWGING
+293 ASMSWAING
-302 AVNLACDAVDNLCD
+302 AVNLACDSVDNLCD
-316 DFKKRYKRNEK
+316 DFKKRYRKNEK
-327 LRDEEREKNRD
+327 IREEQREKNRD

-344 KKFLLDGAQEHTSEY
+344 KKFLFNGAQEHTSEY
-359 REQSNRTDAY
+359 REQSNNTDAY

-387 DMNNP
+387 NP
-392 QHKIFV
+392 DNPEHKVFL

-404 YQQDPQACK
+404 YQKDPQACK

-534 NCKQEFVKCLDK
+534 SCKQEFVNCLDK

-590 VEQMDIKQA
+590 VEQMDIQQA
-599 AIERSQKSPTEKM
+599 AIERSQKSPIEKM

-647 KTLNNNDKTINQIIG
+647 KTLSNKNKTINQIIG

>member
-51 SLPDVCKNPENLGLV
+51 SLPDVCKDPENLGLV

-95 YGAQNPYTGDTIAT
+95 YGAHNPYTGDTIAT
-109 YAAKSA
+109 YAARNA
-115 VAAYD
+115 AAAYD

-133 EQGQTAFA
+133 ERGQTAFA

-168 KTVNDIAKLSRMKD
+168 KTVNDIAKLSQMKD

-192 KPLDR
+192 KPLAR
-197 ENSASVRENVSENG
+197 ENSASVRENIDENG
-211 DLEVGGESKEA
+211 GLEVGGESKEA
-222 GENNKKPIKVK
+222 LKVK
-233 LGKEALKFN
+233 VGKEALKVN
-242 TNAKKAENPED
+242 TKGKKAENPED
-253 EKNEG
+253 EKNEA

-272 HDSTPIKEEDIISYM
+272 YDSTPIKEEDIISYM

-316 DFKKRYKRNEK
+316 DFKKRYRKNEK
-327 LRDEEREKNRD
+327 IREEEKDKKRD

-359 REQSNRTDAY
+359 REQSNNTDAY

-387 DMNNP
+387 NP
-392 QHKIFV
+392 DNPEHKVFL

-534 NCKQEFVKCLDK
+534 SCKQEFVNCLDK

-590 VEQMDIKQA
+590 VEQMDIQQA
-599 AIERSQKSPTEKM
+599 AIERSQKSPIEKM

-618 DKSAHDYASQKHAE
+618 NKSAHDYASQKHAE
-632 REAVFF
+632 REAAFREA
-638 DYLQNKDVQ
+638 LGNKNVQ
-647 KTLNNNDKTINQIIG
+647 KTLNNENKTINQIIG

>member
-95 YGAQNPYTGDTIAT
+95 YGAHNPYTGDTIAT
-109 YAAKSA
+109 YAARNA
-115 VAAYD
+115 AAAYD
-120 KSCLDRAPKDNIS
+120 KSCLDRSPEQNLS
-133 EQGQTAFA
+133 ENAQAAFA
-141 KSAQASADVLNQM
+141 KSAQDSADILNQM
-154 KDMGIPMDLPNSEG
+154 KDMGIPMDLPNSKG
-168 KTVNDIAKLSRMKD
+168 QTIDDIAKFSQMKD

-192 KPLDR
+192 KPLAR

-211 DLEVGGESKEA
+211 GLEVGGESKEA
-222 GENNKKPIKVK
+222 LKVK
-233 LGKEALKFN
+233 VGKEALKVN
-242 TNAKKAENPED
+242 TKGKKAENPED
-253 EKNEG
+253 EKNEA

-293 ASMSWGING
+293 ASMSWAING

-344 KKFLLDGAQEHTSEY
+344 KKFLFNGAQEHTSKY
-359 REQSNRTDAY
+359 KEQSSNTDAY
-369 WNDLYENLGKNPP
+369 WKDLYENLGKNPP

-387 DMNNP
+387 NP
-392 QHKIFV
+392 DNPEHKVFL

-413 HKLGSVIKNREE
+413 LKLGSVIKNREE

-473 KEMFDKKI
+473 KKMFDKKI

-534 NCKQEFVKCLDK
+534 SCKQEFVNCLDK

-590 VEQMDIKQA
+590 VEQMDIQQA
-599 AIERSQKSPTEKM
+599 AIERSQKSPIEKM

-618 DKSAHDYASQKHAE
+618 NKSAHDYASQKHAE
-632 REAVFF
+632 REAAFREA
-638 DYLQNKDVQ
+638 LGNKNAQ